1 MEKNHPVSSMAIETF
16 ASLPL
21 QTVRSHVSVIIN
33 SVSYGAF
40 LVSTYANSEDESVDI
55 KVAESLEV
63 WMNFQWSYFYL
74 NLESQQW
81 STVDNSVVNLSL
93 SLSSTTSTG
102 SVVNEGDTIVN
113 EGDVIVHD
121 SRQLRIAV
129 DSVGDTVY
137 GIWELVG
144 EVYKVVWYNMD
155 NSVYT
160 GDVNTLEISNNSQS
174 INNSVT
180 VWYADL
186 ETEDNQWLM
195 LYQVISTDASG
206 NILQILYIQENGQ
219 VFNIYGYNVSQ
230 TYMSHQVTEVYQT
243 FTGMDESVEVNIEQ
257 WVQQR
262 ELLEL
267 TINIVTPWTRRG
279 KGSSSLILGNTV
291 QILPLGRKGYFDRV
305 LPGHRIRTIPK
316 VRLSNGSRMDCD
328 LRFTVPA
335 TIVKSL

>member
-1 MEKNHPVSSMAIETF
+1 MAIETF

-21 QTVRSHVSVIIN
+21 QTVRSHVSVVIG

-40 LVSTYANSEDESVDI
+40 LVSTYTHAEDDSVDI

-63 WMNFQWSYFYL
+63 WMNSQWSYFYL

-81 STVDNSVVNLSL
+81 SAVDNSVVNLSISL
-93 SLSSTTSTG
+93 SLTST
-102 SVVNEGDTIVN
+102 SSAESIVNEGDVIVN

-137 GIWELVG
+137 GVWELDG
-144 EVYKVVWYNMD
+144 EVYQVVWYNMD
-155 NSVYT
+155 NSLYT
-160 GDVNTLEISNNSQS
+160 GDVSTLEISNSDQS
-174 INNSVT
+174 INNTVT
-180 VWYADL
+180 LWYADL
-186 ETEDNQWLM
+186 RTEDNQWLL

-206 NILQILYIQENGQ
+206 NILQVVYMQENGQ
-219 VFNIYGYNVSQ
+219 VFNAYDYSLSQ
-230 TYMSHQVTEVYQT
+230 TYMSHQVTEVYQA
-243 FTGMDESVEVNIEQ
+243 FTAIDESVEVNIEQ

-291 QILPLGRKGYFDRV
+291 QVLPLGRKGYFDRV

-316 VRLSNGSRMDCD
+316 VRLSNGSRLDCD
-328 LRFTVPA
+328 LRFTQAA

>member
-1 MEKNHPVSSMAIETF
+1 MAIETF

-21 QTVRSHVSVIIN
+21 QTVRSHVSVVIN
-33 SVSYGAF
+33 SVNYGAF
-40 LVSTYANSEDESVDI
+40 LVSTYAHSEDESVDI

-63 WMNFQWSYFYL
+63 WMNSQWSYFYL

-81 STVDNSVVNLSL
+81 STVDNSVVNLSI
-93 SLSSTTSTG
+93 SLSSTSNAE
-102 SVVNEGDTIVN
+102 SIVN

-121 SRQLRIAV
+121 SRQMRIAV

-137 GIWELVG
+137 GVWELVG
-144 EVYKVVWYNMD
+144 EVYQVVWYNMD

-160 GDVNTLEISNNSQS
+160 GDVSTLEIVNSDQS
-174 INNSVT
+174 INNTVT
-180 VWYADL
+180 LWYADL
-186 ETEDNQWLM
+186 RTEDNRWLM

-206 NILQILYIQENGQ
+206 NILQVVYMQENGQ
-219 VFNIYGYNVSQ
+219 VFNAYDYSLSQ
-230 TYMSHQVTEVYQT
+230 TYMSHQVTEVYQS
-243 FTGMDESVEVNIEQ
+243 FTAIDESVEVNVEQ

-267 TINIVTPWTRRG
+267 TINIVTPWSRRG
-279 KGSSSLILGNTV
+279 KGRSSLILGNTV

-316 VRLSNGSRMDCD
+316 VRLANGSRMDCD
-328 LRFTVPA
+328 LRFTVEA

>member
-1 MEKNHPVSSMAIETF
+1 MAIETF

-21 QTVRSHVSVIIN
+21 QTVRSHVSVVIG

-40 LVSTYANSEDESVDI
+40 LVSTYAHAEDESVDI

-63 WMNFQWSYFYL
+63 WLNAQWAYFYL
-74 NLESQQW
+74 NIETQQW
-81 STVDNSVVNLSL
+81 SAVDNSVVNLSI
-93 SLSSTTSTG
+93 SLTST
-102 SVVNEGDTIVN
+102 STAESIVNEGDVTVN

-137 GIWELVG
+137 GVWELVG
-144 EVYKVVWYNMD
+144 EVYRVVWYNMD
-155 NSVYT
+155 NSLYT
-160 GDVNTLEISNNSQS
+160 GDVSTLEIINSDQS
-174 INNSVT
+174 INNTVT
-180 VWYADL
+180 LWYADL
-186 ETEDNQWLM
+186 RTEDNQWLM
-195 LYQVISTDASG
+195 LYQVVSTDASG
-206 NILQILYIQENGQ
+206 NLLQVIYMQENGQ
-219 VFNIYGYNVSQ
+219 VFNISGYNLSQ
-230 TYMSHQVTEVYQT
+230 TYLSHQVTEVYQA
-243 FTGMDESVEVNIEQ
+243 FTAIDESVEVNIEQ

-279 KGSSSLILGNTV
+279 KGSSSLVLGNTV
-291 QILPLGRKGYFDRV
+291 QVLPLGRKGYFDRV

-316 VRLSNGSRMDCD
+316 VRLSNGSRLDCD
-328 LRFTVPA
+328 LRFTQAA